1 MPNRTASMTG
11 FAECRQEGEWG
22 SLIWELRSVNHRYLE
37 IHLRLPDSLRPVEMR
52 FRDAIQTVIARGK
65 IEATLRFIPG
75 GEVPCDFVLNEPL
88 LEQLGQAVQLVQHYV
103 PQANQVNAL
112 DVLKFQGVMEIVQSP
127 LNDLPEFATELLSQA
142 LLELKTVRAREGQA
156 IHAFLRM
163 CLQKAQ
169 EFVTVIAKRLP
180 VWRDQVNAKWQQR
193 FNELAME
200 LNRERLEQEL
210 VWLLQK
216 SDVAEELQRLEAHL
230 LEVSRVC
237 DSVGSKGRRL
247 DFLMQELNREAN
259 TLGSKSQDTEITQA
273 VLELKVLIE
282 QMREQVQNIE

>member
-1 MPNRTASMTG
+1 MPDRTASMTG
-11 FAECRQEGEWG
+11 FAESRMEGEWG
-22 SLIWELRSVNHRYLE
+22 TLIWELRSVNHRYLE
-37 IHLRLPDSLRPVEMR
+37 IHLRLPDSLRPIEMR
-52 FRDAIQTVIARGK
+52 FRESIQTAIARGK
-65 IEATLRFIPG
+65 IEANLRFIPG
-75 GEVPCDFVLNEPL
+75 NEVPCDFILNEPL
-88 LEQLGQAVQLVQHYV
+88 LEQLAQALHLVQHYV
-103 PQANQVNAL
+103 PQANQVNTL
-112 DVLKFQGVMEIVQSP
+112 DVLKFQGVMEIVQSS
-127 LNDLPEFATELLSQA
+127 LKNLPELATELLGEA
-142 LLELKTVRAREGQA
+142 LLELKTVRAREA
-156 IHAFLRM
+156 RTIDVFLRI

-180 VWRDQVNAKWQQR
+180 VWCDQVTAKWQQR

-216 SDVAEELQRLEAHL
+216 SDVAEELQRLDVHL
-230 LEVSRVC
+230 LEVMRVL
-237 DSVGSKGRRL
+237 DSYGSKGRRL

-259 TLGSKSQDTEITQA
+259 TLGSKSQDTEVTQA

>member
-11 FAECRQEGEWG
+11 FAESRKEGEWG
-22 SLIWELRSVNHRYLE
+22 TLIWELRSVNHRYLE
-37 IHLRLPDSLRPVEMR
+37 IHLRLPESLRPVEMR
-52 FRDAIQTVIARGK
+52 FRELIQTAIARGK
-65 IEATLRFIPG
+65 IEANLRFIPG
-75 GEVPCDFVLNEPL
+75 SEVPCDFILNEPL
-88 LEQLGQAVQLVQHYV
+88 LEQLAQAFQVVQSYMPH
-103 PQANQVNAL
+103 ASHVNTL
-112 DVLKFQGVMEIVQSP
+112 DVLKFPGVMEIVQSP
-127 LNDLPEFATELLSQA
+127 LKDLPKAATELLHLA
-142 LLELKTVRAREGQA
+142 LLELKTVRAREGEA
-156 IHAFLRM
+156 ISEFLQIG
-163 CLQKAQ
+163 LQKAQ
-169 EFVTVIAKRLP
+169 EFVKVVAKRLP
-180 VWRDQVNAKWQQR
+180 LWREQVKAKWQQR

-230 LEVSRVC
+230 LEVARVL
-237 DSVGSKGRRL
+237 DNLGSKGRRL
-247 DFLMQELNREAN
+247 DFLMQELHREAN